1 MAGAAPHTP
10 VLLAPLL
17 ASVAPVTGRWLDGT
31 LGAGGYAR
39 GLLEAGADQVIGLDR
54 DPLALELAAEW
65 GAAWG
70 DKLRLVQG
78 VFSELDRHATEL
90 QGVVLDLGVSSM
102 QLDRPERGF
111 SFQADGPLDMRMS
124 GAGPSAADLV
134 NETPEA
140 RLADILYAYGEERAS
155 RRIARA
161 IVKARSA
168 APITRTGQLVEIVE
182 RCLPRPKPG
191 QAHPAT
197 RSFQA
202 LRIAVNDELG
212 ELHEGLMA
220 AERALAPGG
229 ALAVVTFHS
238 IEDRIV
244 KRFMQ
249 RRAGQGGR
257 PNRFAPEVEAEA
269 PRFEIVTKKAI
280 GPDAAEIAA
289 NPRARSAKLRVARRT
304 AAPAGPIA
312 AEEIGLP
319 KVSGE

>member
-1 MAGAAPHTP
+1 MAADAPHTP

-17 ASVAPVTGRWLDGT
+17 ELVAPVTGRWLDGT

-39 GLLEAGADQVIGLDR
+39 GLLEAGAEHVIGLDR
-54 DPLALELAAEW
+54 DPLALALAADW
-65 GAAWG
+65 GAACAER
-70 DKLRLVQG
+70 LTLVQG
-78 VFSELDRHATEL
+78 VFSELDRYGTGL

-102 QLDRPERGF
+102 QFDRPERGF
-111 SFQADGPLDMRMS
+111 SFQKDGPLDMRM
-124 GAGPSAADLV
+124 GQAGPTAADIV
-134 NETPEA
+134 NTASEKA
-140 RLADILYAYGEERAS
+140 LAEILFVYGEERAS

-161 IVKARSA
+161 IVKARA
-168 APITRTGQLVEIVE
+168 EAPITRTLELAAIVE

-191 QAHPAT
+191 QVHPAT

-212 ELHEGLMA
+212 ELHRGLMA

-249 RRAGQGGR
+249 ARAGRGGR
-257 PNRFAPEVEAEA
+257 GSRFAPEEVRPE
-269 PRFEIVTKKAI
+269 PRFEIVTKKPV
-280 GPDAAEIAA
+280 GPDADEIAS
-289 NPRARSAKLRVARRT
+289 NPRARSARLRVARRT
-304 AAPAGPIA
+304 AAPAGEIA
-312 AEEIGLP
+312 ASEVGLP
-319 KVSGE
+319 EISGG

>member
-70 DKLRLVQG
+70 DRLRLVQG

-220 AERALAPGG
+220 AERALA
-229 ALAVVTFHS
+229 
-238 IEDRIV
+238 
-244 KRFMQ
+244 
-249 RRAGQGGR
+249 
-257 PNRFAPEVEAEA
+257 
-269 PRFEIVTKKAI
+269 
-280 GPDAAEIAA
+280 
-289 NPRARSAKLRVARRT
+289 
-304 AAPAGPIA
+304 
-312 AEEIGLP
+312 
-319 KVSGE
+319 

>member
-1 MAGAAPHTP
+1 
-10 VLLAPLL
+10 
-17 ASVAPVTGRWLDGT
+17 
-31 LGAGGYAR
+31 
-39 GLLEAGADQVIGLDR
+39 
-54 DPLALELAAEW
+54 
-65 GAAWG
+65 
-70 DKLRLVQG
+70 
-78 VFSELDRHATEL
+78 
-90 QGVVLDLGVSSM
+90 
-102 QLDRPERGF
+102 
-111 SFQADGPLDMRMS
+111 
-124 GAGPSAADLV
+124 
-134 NETPEA
+134 
-140 RLADILYAYGEERAS
+140 ERAS

-280 GPDAAEIAA
+280 GPDAAEVAA
-289 NPRARSAKLRVARRT
+289 NPRARSARLRVARRT
-304 AAPAGPIA
+304 TAPAGPIA